1 MRKLFLLFALT
12 AWMNIQAQTV
22 NKVVGGD
29 ISLVPSYEAAGDV
42 WLDADDKP
50 INTSYSDGMIT
61 FLHEVAGWNAVR
73 IRLLVE
79 PDNDGYL
86 ATCQDLDYVKK
97 LGKRV
102 KDAGMSFLLDI
113 FFSDTWADVQTQWIP
128 QSWNMN
134 RNTSTDTMAEK
145 VKNYTTEVINALNA
159 YGAPPD
165 YVQLGNEVSYGMLWD
180 SKTGASKN
188 NAFYTSSTFEN
199 YSPQIRR
206 FAQLLKAGA
215 EGVRQSD
222 CPEAKILLHC
232 ERTASTDQT
241 LNFYEWVEGYAGF
254 TDYDIIG
261 LSYYPQW
268 HGTLD
273 NFANTLHDLENGFPD
288 KEIQIVE
295 TGYYNTGDVNPTYN
309 TSDTWPYSPAG
320 QAAFLKDLIE
330 VMKQHEN
337 VTGLYYWQPE
347 ECGNG
352 AGEDGKNRVMDSWDK
367 RGFWEITWKTSQHAL
382 LSREAL
388 MTLKSFISE
397 DVIEDTDMTD
407 RFSNMNFEECKYN
420 DEGGY
425 VSTCP
430 GWDFNYDSSWS
441 SGPWPVVVNEWH
453 SSLCDGYALQGW
465 NAGGHALGEGY
476 VLRQSADNMPAGIY
490 TVSAVVHTDYDGV
503 CIYANDDMT
512 KIKTTSEW
520 GTAYE
525 VKVNTVLS
533 EPGSISLG
541 LKFLE
546 VPSTEKDIN
555 LYADN
560 FKCTYKEIPDGII
573 NVNDNLKTPSDN
585 SWYDLGGRHVN
596 GEPVTPGIYICNG
609 KKWVVR

>member
-29 ISLVPSYEAAGDV
+29 ISLVPAYEAAGDV

-50 INTSYSDGMIT
+50 INSSYSDGMIT
-61 FLHEVAGWNAVR
+61 FLHDVAGWNAVR
-73 IRLLVE
+73 VRLLVE
-79 PDNDGYL
+79 PDNDEYL
-86 ATCQDLDYVKK
+86 ATCQDLVYVKN

-102 KDAGMSFLLDI
+102 KDAGMKLLLDI
-113 FFSDTWADVQTQWIP
+113 FYSDTWADVQTQWIP
-128 QSWNMN
+128 LSWNMN
-134 RNTSTDTMAEK
+134 RNTSVEVLAAK
-145 VKNYTTEVINALNA
+145 VKSYTTEVINTLAD
-159 YGAPPD
+159 YGAAPD

-180 SKTGASKN
+180 SKTGASKA
-188 NAFYTSSTFEN
+188 NAFYTYSTFDK
-199 YSPQIRR
+199 YSAQIRR

-215 EGVRQSD
+215 EGVRASS
-222 CPEAKILLHC
+222 CPDTKIVLQC
-232 ERTASTDQT
+232 ERTASTDET

-254 TDYDIIG
+254 LDYDVIG

-268 HGTLD
+268 HGTL
-273 NFANTLHDLENGFPD
+273 NGLETTLHDLENGFPD

-295 TGYYNTGDVNPTYN
+295 TGYYNTGEVNPTYD
-309 TSDTWPYSPAG
+309 TSSTWPYSPAG
-320 QAAFLKDLIE
+320 QAAFLKDLIG
-330 VMKQHEN
+330 VLKQCEN

-352 AGEDGKNRVMDSWDK
+352 AGEDGKNRVMDNWDK

-382 LSREAL
+382 QSGEAL
-388 MTLKSFISE
+388 MTLKSFISSDLTE
-397 DVIEDTDMTD
+397 ETDMTD
-407 RFSNMNFEECKYN
+407 RFSNMDFEECKCN

-441 SGPWPVVVNEWH
+441 TGPWPVAVNEWH

-465 NAGGHALGEGY
+465 NSAGHALGNGY
-476 VLRQSADNMPAGIY
+476 ILKQSADNLPAGVY
-490 TVSAVVHTDYDGV
+490 TISVVVHTDYDG
-503 CIYANDDMT
+503 IYLFANDET
-512 KIKTTSEW
+512 VKIKTTSAW

-525 VKVNTVLS
+525 TKVTTTLS

-541 LKFLE
+541 MKFLE
-546 VPSTEKDIN
+546 APSTDSDIN

-560 FKCTYKEIPDGII
+560 FKCIYKDIPSGIN
-573 NVNDNLKTPSDN
+573 NVNDNLEMSSDN
-585 SWYDLGGRHVN
+585 SWYDLSGRHIN
-596 GEPVTPGIYICNG
+596 GKPVTPGIYIYNG